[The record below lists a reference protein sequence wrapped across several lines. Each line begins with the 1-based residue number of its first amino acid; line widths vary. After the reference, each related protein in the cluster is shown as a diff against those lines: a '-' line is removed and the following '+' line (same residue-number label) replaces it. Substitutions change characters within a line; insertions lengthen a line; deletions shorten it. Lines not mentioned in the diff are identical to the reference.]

1 MPTEAEMAD
10 VLDEKRQKYREIVDI
25 IMSLSEMYNKK
36 VPSRYVLMIYWQ
48 ALKHFEIAAIRQALT
63 AHVMN
68 PDSGQFM
75 PKPADV
81 VKMLGGT
88 TTDKALIAWSMV
100 DQAVRGIGPWD
111 SVVFADPIIHT
122 VIADMGGWILLCS
135 KGDRQWQQT
144 ENEFVTRYR
153 GALITP
159 SRQPHPPMLPG
170 QIALNNQRLG
180 FPVPPPRVVG
190 DLEKARQ
197 VMLSGSEG
205 RSPIAPAGTY
215 LGNVPQVL
223 GNPKALPDGQSV

>member
-1 MPTEAEMAD
+1 MIEQEFDAFSTMLAGIYDLHGKALSAEA
-10 VLDEKRQKYREIVDI
+10 
-25 IMSLSEMYNKK
+25 LS
-36 VPSRYVLMIYWQ
+36 IWWQ
-48 ALKHFEIAAIRQALT
+48 ALWHYDIRQVSKALSMHI
-63 AHVMN
+63 AN

-190 DLEKARQ
+190 DREKTRQ
-197 VMLSGSEG
+197 VMLSGSKG
-205 RSPIAPAGTY
+205 RSPIAPATTY
-215 LGNVPQVL
+215 LGNVPQML
-223 GNPKALPDGQSV
+223 GSPKALPDGQSV